1 MCYPDPITPMLCQ
14 FVMLCP
20 DPPSV
25 GVQSQTSSSLALTN
39 RNSLTG
45 LQTSD
50 SKSTEPLSY
59 CGGLVPSQRDFTMTI
74 VPDRKDNAVCT
85 HKPITFY
92 GTQSFLDQR
101 HHSTLALQVSNR
113 NSRFT
118 ATCRSYLRLHQWL
131 RPSVL
136 LRTRVAMSNGR
147 AWA

>member
-1 MCYPDPITPMLCQ
+1 MFCACCDWMCYPDPITPMLCQ
-14 FVMLCP
+14 SVMLRP

-39 RNSLTG
+39 RNG
-45 LQTSD
+45 LPGLHTSD
-50 SKSTEPLSY
+50 

-92 GTQSFLDQR
+92 GAQSFLDQR
-101 HHSTLALQVSNR
+101 HHSTLALQVSTR